1 MTTTRLLLV
10 RHGATTLTA
19 DDRFAGSTD
28 VPLGVDGRDQADRL
42 RQRLFATPIAAAYSS
57 PLRRAVETAAVV
69 ASPHGLPLQLRD
81 DLREVDHGRWEGL
94 RRDEVRRHFPDEY
107 AAWERDPLGF
117 APNGGETGQHVL
129 DRGRAAVEKI
139 VAAHPDQTVLV
150 VSHKATI
157 RLVVAWLLGLDPRHY
172 RDRLDQ
178 QPACLNILDVGPDGA
193 RLMLFNDVSHYG
205 CAASALPVAPDHGG
219 GDPTPAPPLVAG
231 PRDLSALRDRV
242 LAEYREM
249 PDLRLTLG
257 QASRLFGIDRSLA
270 AHVLERL
277 SHDHLLARTPDG
289 AYRRP
294 LEA

>member
-1 MTTTRLLLV
+1 MTRLLLV

-28 VPLGVDGRDQADRL
+28 VPLGAEGRQQVERL
-42 RQRLFATPIAAAYSS
+42 RERLFDTAIAAVYCS

-69 ASPHGLPLQLRD
+69 ASPHGLPLQIRP

-94 RRDEVRRHFPDEY
+94 GRDDVRRHFPDEY
-107 AAWERDPLGF
+107 LAWERDPLTV
-117 APNGGETGQHVL
+117 APSGGETGQHVL
-129 DRGRAAVEKI
+129 ERGGAAVDAI
-139 VAAHPDQTVLV
+139 VAAHHGETVLV

-157 RLVVAWLLGLDPRHY
+157 RLVIASLLGMEPRYY

-178 QPACLNILDVGPDGA
+178 QPACLNILDVDAGNA
-193 RLMLFNDVSHYG
+193 RLVLFNDVSHHG
-205 CAASALPVAPDHGG
+205 CAAAALPDAPADRR
-219 GDPTPAPPLVAG
+219 AAG
-231 PRDLSALRDRV
+231 PLHAPASPSGRDVAALRDRV
-242 LAEYREM
+242 LGEYREM
-249 PDLRLTLG
+249 PDLRLTLV

-277 SHDHLLARTPDG
+277 SHDKLLARTTDG
-289 AYRRP
+289 FYRRP